1 MQHNPPVQ
9 VTVLLLAAGSG
20 RRLGAAI
27 PKQYLRV
34 AGRTLIEHCLWSL
47 SREPRIQAVQ
57 PVIAAD
63 DALFGELMRGRSYS
77 FELLPPVA
85 GGAERAISMARGL
98 AALPPGCE
106 WVAVHVAARP
116 VPPADMLSRLF
127 DAAKQYGA
135 AVPGLMVADTVKEV
149 DAAGRVVG
157 TLDRGRLRAVQTP
170 QVARR
175 AWFAE
180 AVVSGQALHV
190 HTDDASLLEA
200 AGFPVFVC
208 EGDAA
213 NRKITTQADLEWLLQ
228 YLGEESHEL

>member
-1 MQHNPPVQ
+1 MQHNLPVQ

-34 AGRTLIEHCLWSL
+34 AGRTLMEHCLLSL
-47 SREPRIQAVQ
+47 SREPRIRAVQ

-63 DALFGELMRGRSYS
+63 DGFFDELIRGRVYS
-77 FELLPPVA
+77 FELLPPVT
-85 GGAERAISMARGL
+85 GGSERAISMARGL
-98 AALPPGCE
+98 AALSPECA
-106 WVAVHVAARP
+106 WVAVHDAARP
-116 VPPADMLSRLF
+116 VPPVGMLSRLF
-127 DAAKQYGA
+127 DAAKQHGA

-149 DAAGRVVG
+149 DAAGMVVG

-180 AVVSGQALHV
+180 AVATGQVLHA

-213 NRKITTQADLEWLLQ
+213 NRKITTQADLEWLQQ
-228 YLGEESHEL
+228 YLGRGST